1 MTVVMRAQY
10 AKGIEI
16 RYISHLDLQRI
27 FGRALRRAKLPVAYS
42 QGFNP
47 HPKLS
52 FGSALSVGTTSES
65 EFIDIDMAEPI
76 AADEFV
82 ERMNQ
87 VLPIGLKIVEAS
99 AYPTGEEG
107 VKLNTLMSV
116 IDTAE
121 YEIRFYDAGQL
132 TDMGVVID
140 KINQAESWFV
150 VRSNKKKERE
160 LDIKP
165 FVYSIEIKEADHNQ
179 LLVVALVQAGSQANV
194 RPTEIVEV
202 LQVYGY
208 MPVKSYDIHRKKLGI
223 MDKGRII
230 KPFTT

>member
-10 AKGIEI
+10 TKGNEV

-27 FGRALRRAKLPVAYS
+27 FGRTLRRAKLPVAYS

-65 EFIDIDMAEPI
+65 EFIDIEMAELI
-76 AADEFV
+76 EADEFV

-87 VLPIGLKIVEAS
+87 ILPIGFKIIEAV
-99 AYPTGEEG
+99 AYSTAEEG
-107 VKLNTLMSV
+107 VKLSTLMSV
-116 IDTAE
+116 INAAE
-121 YEIRFYDAGQL
+121 YEISFYDDTQL
-132 TDMGVVID
+132 TDMEAVID
-140 KINQAESWFV
+140 KINQSESWSV
-150 VRSNKKKERE
+150 TRSNKKKERI

-165 FVYSIEIKEADHNQ
+165 FVYSIEAKEADNNQ
-179 LLVVALVQAGSQANV
+179 LIVTAIVQAGSQANV

-202 LQVYGY
+202 LQVYGDA
-208 MPVKSYDIHRKKLGI
+208 PTKSYNIHRKKLGI

-230 KPFTT
+230 KPFST